1 LLSSPWGTKFVTV
14 VSQRVLFVCPRGAGR
29 SVLAAALWRSVGG
42 QARAAGTRPATAVYP
57 LAALVLQEVG
67 LEPASE
73 PPRKVSRADLEWA
86 ELVVAIDCRGELDP
100 AEMPVL
106 EWALPDVDW
115 EDPEA
120 VRRQRSEIARRI
132 AELKSGPMA

>member
-1 LLSSPWGTKFVTV
+1 
-14 VSQRVLFVCPRGAGR
+14 
-29 SVLAAALWRSVGG
+29 
-42 QARAAGTRPATAVYP
+42 
-57 LAALVLQEVG
+57 VLQEVG